1 MVRPID
7 NLKNFQI
14 TQPADST
21 KTAKTGKTPQGLT
34 VKQASKAVGGNK
46 ITNLFKR
53 LQLYFGVGQK
63 KDWYNEQT
71 IVHKL
76 YDLPDAQFDELKT
89 LFDEA
94 GKDITD
100 KKVQKFQKTV
110 FSYVLRVRTVEKFT
124 SNFSDS
130 YQRAVLRGAIYDKIL
145 DSSEL
150 SDKFYGRIVALMQAG
165 INCSEFLQL
174 TSGEKMSAEPSDSKI
189 DSFVAWLCYITDD
202 EEFDKIIEDHAKA
215 KAAQ

>member
-1 MVRPID
+1 MVRSID

-14 TQPADST
+14 TQPTDST

-71 IVHKL
+71 IVDKL

-110 FSYVLRVRTVEKFT
+110 FSYVLRVRTVDKFT

-130 YQRAVLRGAIYDKIL
+130 YQRAVLRGAICDKIL
-145 DSSEL
+145 DSSEF

-165 INCSEFLQL
+165 INCSEFLQSA
-174 TSGEKMSAEPSDSKI
+174 SGEKMSAEPSDSKI
-189 DSFVAWLCYITDD
+189 RLFVTWLIITDD